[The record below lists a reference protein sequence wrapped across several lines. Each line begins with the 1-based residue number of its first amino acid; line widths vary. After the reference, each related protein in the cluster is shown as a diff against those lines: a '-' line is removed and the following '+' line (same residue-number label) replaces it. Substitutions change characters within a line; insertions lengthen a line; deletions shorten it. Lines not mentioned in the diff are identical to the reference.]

1 MWKLQELI
9 LLFGFLNGL
18 WIYAGVNPDTEIL
31 KAFTDLVPEMSS
43 VLFWIGV
50 LILTVMPVWVTWI
63 ISKWLGLL
71 AVLLAFVG
79 GVFIESFGIWCLV
92 VALIMGRFAP
102 SSE

>member
-1 MWKLQELI
+1 MWQLQELI

-43 VLFWIGV
+43 ELFWIVV
-50 LILTVMPVWVTWI
+50 LISTVVPVWVTWV

-92 VALIMGRFAP
+92 VAVIMGRFV
-102 SSE
+102 E